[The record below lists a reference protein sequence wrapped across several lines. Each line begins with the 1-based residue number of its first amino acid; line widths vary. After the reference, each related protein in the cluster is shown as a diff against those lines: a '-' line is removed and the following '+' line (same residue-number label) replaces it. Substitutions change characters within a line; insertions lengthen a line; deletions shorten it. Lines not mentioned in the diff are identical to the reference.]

1 MKKISL
7 TLLSSALLLTGLSL
21 PAWAASTITDVK
33 LLQGTLDEQVL
44 AISFADAA
52 TTPRSFALSSPPR
65 IAFDFPSTHNQTGKN
80 QFSLNSNLITGA
92 TLVEGQ
98 DKSRLVLSLNKP
110 ASYTSKLD
118 GNRVLVTLSSVGSSN
133 GSSAANS
140 EPPTEIQTPVVAAA
154 PGAMAPGG
162 MLASLDF
169 RRGNAGGSRIVMDL
183 PSADTPVNIRR
194 EGKNVIVEMP
204 GVKIPH
210 SLERR
215 LDVTDFATPAT
226 QVEAMNQG
234 KGSRVVIQSEGN
246 WTYSSYQTDRRLVV
260 EIQKQT
266 SAEQDAAL
274 LAQGKSPY
282 KGEKLSLNFQNVE
295 VRSLLQVIAEFTG
308 LNVIVSDSVNGSLT
322 LRLKDVPWDQALDL
336 ILAQRGLEKR
346 QAGNVIRIAPRAELL
361 AAEKDAAAAQRQ
373 KISNEPL
380 ITETFQ
386 IRYRAVEEFKD
397 ALTQLVA
404 VYRDSGALDTNQ
416 DATTA
421 AQNAKFTG
429 LVVDPRSNKLIVR
442 DRVSVVEEL
451 RKIIQTLDTPLRQVL
466 IEARIV
472 EATDNF
478 QRDLGVKLGVKHV
491 GGDTSI
497 GTFGSAGT
505 ISFSPNINLPA
516 GLTGGSIGAVY
527 QRASTIIGLE
537 LSAMQAE
544 GQGKIVSS
552 PRILTAD
559 RTPATISEG
568 TEIPYTSTTAN
579 STTTQFK
586 QALLSLT
593 VTPQVTPD
601 EDIVLK
607 LNVSKDSVSSSLV
620 VGTEPAIDTKTIT
633 TEVRVQN
640 GGTVVIGGV
649 YTQDNS
655 NTENKVPLLGDIPV
669 LGALFRNK
677 SVINNR
683 RELLVFITP
692 RIVESELIAR

>member
-1 MKKISL
+1 MKRISL
-7 TLLSSALLLTGLSL
+7 TLLSSALLLSGLSL
-21 PAWAASTITDVK
+21 PAWAASAITDVK
-33 LLQGTLDEQVL
+33 LIQSNQEEQVL
-44 AISFADAA
+44 AISFVDGSTA
-52 TTPRSFALSSPPR
+52 PRSFALSSPPR
-65 IAFDFPSTHNQTGKN
+65 IAFDFPATRNNTGKN
-80 QFSLNSNLITGA
+80 QLALSSSLISSA

-98 DKSRLVLSLNKP
+98 DKARLVLSLTKP
-110 ASYTSKLD
+110 ASYSSKQD
-118 GNRVLVTLSSVGSSN
+118 GNRILVTLSGAGQSTGSSQVT
-133 GSSAANS
+133 
-140 EPPTEIQTPVVAAA
+140 EPPTEILPPVVAAS
-154 PGAMAPGG
+154 PGAIAPNGL
-162 MLASLDF
+162 LAGLDF

-183 PSADTPVNIRR
+183 PSANTPVNIRR
-194 EGKNVIVEMP
+194 EGKTVVVDMP
-204 GVKIPH
+204 GVKIPRT
-210 SLERR
+210 LERR
-215 LDVTDFATPAT
+215 LDVTDFATPASQIDAT
-226 QVEAMNQG
+226 NQAS
-234 KGSRVVIQSEGN
+234 GSRVVIQAEGN

-266 SAEQDAAL
+266 TEEQEAQL
-274 LAQGKSPY
+274 LTQGRNPY
-282 KGEKLSLNFQNVE
+282 KGDKLSLNFQNVE

-308 LNVIVSDSVNGSLT
+308 LNVIISDSVNGSLT

-346 QAGNVIRIAPRAELL
+346 QVGNVIRIAPRAELL
-361 AAEKDAAAAQRQ
+361 AAEKDAASAQRQ
-373 KISNEPL
+373 KVYNEPL

-404 VYRDSGALDTNQ
+404 VYRNSTTLDNVQ
-416 DATTA
+416 DGTTVA
-421 AQNAKFTG
+421 DNAKFTG
-429 LVVDPRSNKLIVR
+429 LVIDPRSNKLIVR

-472 EATDNF
+472 EAKDNF
-478 QRDLGVKLGVKHV
+478 QRDLGVKLGINKI
-491 GGDTSI
+491 GGDTSV
-497 GTFGSAGT
+497 GTFNNGGT

-516 GLTGGSIGAVY
+516 GLGGASIGAVY
-527 QRASTIIGLE
+527 RSASSIIGLE

-559 RTPATISEG
+559 RTAATISEG
-568 TEIPYTSTTAN
+568 TEIPYTSSTAN
-579 STTTQFK
+579 SVNTSFK
-586 QALLSLT
+586 EALLNLT

-607 LNVSKDSVSSSLV
+607 LNLSKDSVSNTFA
-620 VGTEPAIDTKTIT
+620 VGGEPAIDKKTVT

-640 GGTVVIGGV
+640 GGTVVIGGI
-649 YTQDNS
+649 YTQDTS

-669 LGALFRNK
+669 VGALFRNK

-692 RIVESELIAR
+692 RIVESELITR